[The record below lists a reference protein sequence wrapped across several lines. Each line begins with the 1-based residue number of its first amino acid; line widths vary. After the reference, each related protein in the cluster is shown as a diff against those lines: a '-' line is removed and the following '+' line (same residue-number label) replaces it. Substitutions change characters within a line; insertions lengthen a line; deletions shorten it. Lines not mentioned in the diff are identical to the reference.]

1 MKPSTSAEQLFKN
14 VLGQTAL
21 LTGLIA
27 SLGSLAGFI
36 VEGINGVVSALI
48 GAGLAFAFGALTVVS
63 MMIGRR
69 LSLAGF
75 FGVVMGGWLIKLIG
89 FALLARSLQ
98 GAEFINGPVLFL
110 TLVAAILGSL
120 VIDSIAVLSARIP
133 VVEG

>member
-1 MKPSTSAEQLFKN
+1 MKSSTSADQLFKKA
-14 VLGQTAL
+14 LGQTAL

-27 SLGSLAGFI
+27 SLGSLAGYF
-36 VEGINGVVSALI
+36 VEGMNGVVSALI

-63 MMIGRR
+63 MIIGRR

-75 FGVVMGGWLIKLIG
+75 FGVVMGGWLVKLIG

>member
-1 MKPSTSAEQLFKN
+1 MKPSTSADQLFKR

-27 SLGSLAGFI
+27 SLGSLAGYL
-36 VEGINGVVSALI
+36 VEGTNGVVSALI
-48 GAGLAFAFGALTVVS
+48 GSALAFVFGALTVIS
-63 MMIGRR
+63 MMVGRK

-75 FGVVMGGWLIKLIG
+75 FGVVMGGWLVKLIG

>member
-1 MKPSTSAEQLFKN
+1 MKPAVTADQLFRR
-14 VLGQTAL
+14 VLGQGAL

-27 SLGSLAGFI
+27 SIGSLSGYL
-36 VEGINGVVSALI
+36 VDGTNGLVSALI
-48 GAGLAFAFGALTVVS
+48 GAALAFAFASLTVIS
-63 MMIGRR
+63 MLIGRK

-75 FGVVMGGWLIKLIG
+75 FGVVMGGWLVKLIG
-89 FALLARSLQ
+89 FALLARALQ

>member
-36 VEGINGVVSALI
+36 VEGMNGVVSALI

-63 MMIGRR
+63 MMIGRK

>member
-1 MKPSTSAEQLFKN
+1 VKSSTSADHLFKK

-27 SLGSLAGFI
+27 SLGSLAGYF
-36 VEGINGVVSALI
+36 VVGMNGVVSALI

-63 MMIGRR
+63 MIVGRR

-98 GAEFINGPVLFL
+98 GADFINGPVLFL

-133 VVEG
+133 VVEA

>member
-1 MKPSTSAEQLFKN
+1 VKSSTSADQLFKK

-27 SLGSLAGFI
+27 SLGSLAGYFA
-36 VEGINGVVSALI
+36 EGMNGVVSALI
-48 GAGLAFAFGALTVVS
+48 GSGLAFVFGALTVVS
-63 MMIGRR
+63 MIIGRK

-75 FGVVMGGWLIKLIG
+75 FGVVMGGWLVKLIG

>member
-1 MKPSTSAEQLFKN
+1 MKPATNADQLFIR

-27 SLGSLAGFI
+27 SLGSAAGYFWD
-36 VEGINGVVSALI
+36 GLNAVVSALI
-48 GAGLAFAFGALTVVS
+48 GAALAFGFGALTVLS
-63 MMIGRR
+63 MLLGRK

-75 FGVVMGGWLIKLIG
+75 FGVVMGGWLVKLIG

-98 GAEFINGPVLFL
+98 GAEFINGPALFL
-110 TLVAAILGSL
+110 TLVVAILGSL

>member
-1 MKPSTSAEQLFKN
+1 MKSSTSADQLFKK

-27 SLGSLAGFI
+27 SLGSLAGFF
-36 VEGINGVVSALI
+36 VEGVNGVVSALI
-48 GAGLAFAFGALTVVS
+48 GAGLAFVFGALTVVS
-63 MMIGRR
+63 MMIGRK

-75 FGVVMGGWLIKLIG
+75 FGVVMGGWLVKLIG
-89 FALLARSLQ
+89 FFLLARSLQ

-133 VVEG
+133 VVEA

>member
-1 MKPSTSAEQLFKN
+1 MKPSTTADQLFKS
-14 VLGQTAL
+14 VLAQGAL

-27 SLGSLAGFI
+27 SIGSLAGYF
-36 VEGINGVVSALI
+36 VDGTNGVVSALI
-48 GAGLAFAFGALTVVS
+48 GAALAFGFTSLTVVS
-63 MMIGRR
+63 MIFGRK

-75 FGVVMGGWLIKLIG
+75 FGVVMGGWLVKLIG
-89 FALLARSLQ
+89 FALLARALQ
-98 GAEFINGPVLFL
+98 GADFINGPVVFL

>member
-1 MKPSTSAEQLFKN
+1 MKSSTSADQLFKK

-27 SLGSLAGFI
+27 SLGSLAGYF
-36 VEGINGVVSALI
+36 VEGMNGVVSALI

-63 MMIGRR
+63 MMIGRK

>member
-27 SLGSLAGFI
+27 SLGSMAGFI
-36 VEGINGVVSALI
+36 VEGMNGVVSALI

-63 MMIGRR
+63 MIIGRK

-98 GAEFINGPVLFL
+98 GSEFINGPVLFL

-133 VVEG
+133 VVEA

>member
-1 MKPSTSAEQLFKN
+1 MKQSTSAEQLFKN

-27 SLGSLAGFI
+27 SLGSLAGYF
-36 VEGINGVVSALI
+36 VEGMNGVVSALI

-63 MMIGRR
+63 MIIGRK

-75 FGVVMGGWLIKLIG
+75 FGVVLGGWLIKLIG

-133 VVEG
+133 VVEA

>member
-1 MKPSTSAEQLFKN
+1 MKPSTSADQLFKK
-14 VLGQTAL
+14 VLGHTAL

-27 SLGSLAGFI
+27 SLGSLAGYFA
-36 VEGINGVVSALI
+36 EGMNGVVSALI
-48 GAGLAFAFGALTVVS
+48 GSALAFVFGALTVIS
-63 MMIGRR
+63 MLVGRK

-75 FGVVMGGWLIKLIG
+75 FGVVMGGWLVKLIG

-98 GAEFINGPVLFL
+98 GADFINGPVLFL

>member
-1 MKPSTSAEQLFKN
+1 MKPSTSADQLFKN

-27 SLGSLAGFI
+27 SLGSLAGYF
-36 VEGINGVVSALI
+36 VEDMNGVVSALI

-63 MMIGRR
+63 MMIGRK

-133 VVEG
+133 VVEA

>member
-1 MKPSTSAEQLFKN
+1 MKPSTSAEQLFRN

-27 SLGSLAGFI
+27 SLGSLAGFF
-36 VEGINGVVSALI
+36 VEGMNGVVSALI

-63 MMIGRR
+63 MMIGRK

-89 FALLARSLQ
+89 FALLGRSLQ
-98 GAEFINGPVLFL
+98 GADFINGPVLFL

-133 VVEG
+133 VVEA

>member
-1 MKPSTSAEQLFKN
+1 MKSSTSADQLFKK

-27 SLGSLAGFI
+27 SLGSLAGYF
-36 VEGINGVVSALI
+36 VEGMNGVVSALI

-63 MMIGRR
+63 MIIGRK

-98 GAEFINGPVLFL
+98 GAEFINGPVVFL

-133 VVEG
+133 VVEA

>member
-1 MKPSTSAEQLFKN
+1 MKSSTSADQLFRK

-27 SLGSLAGFI
+27 SLGSLAGYF
-36 VEGINGVVSALI
+36 VESMNGVVSALI

-63 MMIGRR
+63 MIIGRR

-133 VVEG
+133 VVEA

>member
-14 VLGQTAL
+14 VLGRTAL

-63 MMIGRR
+63 MMVGRK

>member
-1 MKPSTSAEQLFKN
+1 MKPSTSAEQLFRN

-27 SLGSLAGFI
+27 SLGSLAGFF
-36 VEGINGVVSALI
+36 VEGMNGVVSALI

-63 MMIGRR
+63 MIIGRK

-98 GAEFINGPVLFL
+98 GADFINGPVLFL

-133 VVEG
+133 VVEA

>member
-1 MKPSTSAEQLFKN
+1 MKSSTSADQLFKK

-27 SLGSLAGFI
+27 SLGSLAGFF
-36 VEGINGVVSALI
+36 VEGMNGVVSALI
-48 GAGLAFAFGALTVVS
+48 GSGLAFVFGALTVVS
-63 MMIGRR
+63 MIIGRK

-75 FGVVMGGWLIKLIG
+75 FGVVMGGWLVKLIG

-110 TLVAAILGSL
+110 TLVSAILGSL

>member
-63 MMIGRR
+63 MMIGRK

>member
-1 MKPSTSAEQLFKN
+1 VKPSTSADQLFKL

-27 SLGSLAGFI
+27 SVGSLAGYL
-36 VEGINGVVSALI
+36 VEGTNGVVSALI
-48 GAGLAFAFGALTVVS
+48 GSALAFVFGALTVIS
-63 MMIGRR
+63 MMVGRK

-75 FGVVMGGWLIKLIG
+75 FGVVMGGWLVKLIG

>member
-1 MKPSTSAEQLFKN
+1 VKSSTSADQLFKK

-27 SLGSLAGFI
+27 SLGSLAGFF
-36 VEGINGVVSALI
+36 VEGMNGVVSALI
-48 GAGLAFAFGALTVVS
+48 GSGLAFVFGALTVVS
-63 MMIGRR
+63 MIIGRK

-133 VVEG
+133 VVEA

>member
-27 SLGSLAGFI
+27 SLGSMAGFI
-36 VEGINGVVSALI
+36 VEGMNGVVSALI

-63 MMIGRR
+63 MIIGRK

-133 VVEG
+133 VVGA

>member
-36 VEGINGVVSALI
+36 VEGMNGVVSALI

-63 MMIGRR
+63 MIIGRK

-133 VVEG
+133 VVEA

>member
-1 MKPSTSAEQLFKN
+1 MKSSTSADQLFKK
-14 VLGQTAL
+14 VLEQTAL

-27 SLGSLAGFI
+27 SLGSLAGYF
-36 VEGINGVVSALI
+36 VEGMNGVVSALI

-63 MMIGRR
+63 MIIGRK

-75 FGVVMGGWLIKLIG
+75 FGVVMGGWLVKLIG

>member
-1 MKPSTSAEQLFKN
+1 MKSSTSADQLFKK

-27 SLGSLAGFI
+27 SLGSLAGYF
-36 VEGINGVVSALI
+36 VGGMNGVVSALI

-63 MMIGRR
+63 MMIGRK

-75 FGVVMGGWLIKLIG
+75 FGVVMGGWLVKLIG

>member
-27 SLGSLAGFI
+27 SLGSLSGFI
-36 VEGINGVVSALI
+36 VEGMNGVVSALI

-63 MMIGRR
+63 MIIGRK

-133 VVEG
+133 VVEA

>member
-1 MKPSTSAEQLFKN
+1 MKSSTSADQLFKK

-27 SLGSLAGFI
+27 SLGSLAGYF
-36 VEGINGVVSALI
+36 VESMNGVVSALI

-63 MMIGRR
+63 MMIGRK

>member
-1 MKPSTSAEQLFKN
+1 MKPSTSADQLFKR

-27 SLGSLAGFI
+27 SLGSLAGYL
-36 VEGINGVVSALI
+36 VEGTNGVVSALI
-48 GAGLAFAFGALTVVS
+48 GSALAFVFGALTVIS
-63 MMIGRR
+63 MMIGRK

-75 FGVVMGGWLIKLIG
+75 FGVVMGGWLVKLIG

-110 TLVAAILGSL
+110 TLFAAILGSL

>member
-1 MKPSTSAEQLFKN
+1 MKSSTSADQLFKK

-27 SLGSLAGFI
+27 SLGSLAGYF
-36 VEGINGVVSALI
+36 VESMNGVVSALI

-63 MMIGRR
+63 MIIGRK

-89 FALLARSLQ
+89 FALLARSFQ

-133 VVEG
+133 VVEA

>member
-1 MKPSTSAEQLFKN
+1 MKSSTSADQLFKK
-14 VLGQTAL
+14 VLWQTAL

-27 SLGSLAGFI
+27 SLGSLAGFF
-36 VEGINGVVSALI
+36 VEGMNGVVSALV

-63 MMIGRR
+63 MLIGRK

-75 FGVVMGGWLIKLIG
+75 FGVVMGGWLVKLIG

-133 VVEG
+133 VVEA

>member
-1 MKPSTSAEQLFKN
+1 MKSSTSADQLFKK

-27 SLGSLAGFI
+27 SLGSLAGYF
-36 VEGINGVVSALI
+36 VESMNGVASALI

-63 MMIGRR
+63 MMIGRK

-133 VVEG
+133 VVEA

>member
-1 MKPSTSAEQLFKN
+1 MKPATTPEQLFN
-14 VLGQTAL
+14 RVLGQGAL

-27 SLGSLAGFI
+27 GVGSLAGYL
-36 VEGINGVVSALI
+36 VEGTNGVVSALI
-48 GAGLAFAFGALTVVS
+48 GAALAFVFASLTVLS
-63 MMIGRR
+63 MLIGRR

-98 GAEFINGPVLFL
+98 GAEFINGPVLFF

>member
-1 MKPSTSAEQLFKN
+1 VKSTTSADQLFKK

-27 SLGSLAGFI
+27 SLGSLAGFF
-36 VEGINGVVSALI
+36 VEGMNGVVSALI
-48 GAGLAFAFGALTVVS
+48 GSGLAFVFGALTVVS
-63 MMIGRR
+63 MIIGRK

-75 FGVVMGGWLIKLIG
+75 FGVVMGGWLVKLIG